1 MRFALFKTLDAYLI
15 DSLSKAN
22 RMVINQY
29 MYWSLLLSN
38 FGPHTF
44 GTLRIGKIGLIEV
57 YMFEVNV
64 SREDL
69 DILDKLRLEVA
80 ADIYDD
86 KVNTSG
92 QVSPYELLR

>member
-1 MRFALFKTLDAYLI
+1 
-15 DSLSKAN
+15 
-22 RMVINQY
+22 MVINQY

-44 GTLRIGKIGLIEV
+44 GFLRIGEVSLIEV

-64 SREDL
+64 SRKDL
-69 DILDKLRLEVA
+69 DILDKLCLEVA

-86 KVNTSG
+86 KVNTTG

>member
-1 MRFALFKTLDAYLI
+1 
-15 DSLSKAN
+15 
-22 RMVINQY
+22 MVINQY
-29 MYWSLLLSN
+29 MYWSLLFSN
-38 FGPHTF
+38 FGPHPF
-44 GTLRIGKIGLIEV
+44 GSLRIGKVTLVEV

-64 SREDL
+64 SRQDL

-86 KVNTSG
+86 KVDTTG